1 MPTPDAQ
8 TPLAHLRAQ
17 LAEPRGRARVDALL
31 ARPDAADAVAAL
43 APGALHELVTAVGL
57 ADAGELLALATPA
70 QIQGCLDLEVWDRDR
85 VELAQARPWVAALI
99 ELGFEKVGEV
109 WAGLDA
115 EWRALYLQGH
125 TVIYDLTGGEDPDHD
140 IDYVEDPDAPPV
152 WFTPDGAFA
161 VRMLHG
167 EDPARL
173 TMALLDDLYR
183 ADLALARH
191 TLLAA
196 RSEPTAE
203 LEEQSYRW
211 RAGRLA
217 DQGYVDFYDAL
228 GLFAPLTVAQ
238 YAAEPTAPAAA
249 LDADAAPLPAV
260 IAEALIGKSFLARA
274 WDRATADAPAV
285 HERLQQALV
294 TLVNTMLAATRV
306 RPGDGAG
313 LGAAASYATATV
325 SLGLESVAKGDL
337 ARAAALL
344 PDASLARLH
353 RVGYTA
359 TARLAKVGAALAPRA
374 VTADATARAVLDALA
389 APRPYLAR
397 AVDDPPAAGGRPF
410 EALIDLRR
418 VAEVLAELAV
428 RIAIAERLGV
438 VLVASTDAAERPPLD
453 THVRTA
459 LARWLAGGELDARA
473 LSAAEVAA
481 ARAALGGAIDRAAAV
496 AAVRAKVGEDGG
508 LSPKLAALVD
518 GWLDEIADTLLALD
532 PAAPVDPRFVDGLL
546 VAAPARA

>member
-1 MPTPDAQ
+1 MPTPDAP

-17 LAEPRGRARVDALL
+17 LTAPRGRARVEALL
-31 ARPDAADAVAAL
+31 ERPDAADAVAAL
-43 APGALHELVTAVGL
+43 APNALHELVTAVGM
-57 ADAGELLALATPA
+57 ADAGELLALATPE
-70 QIQGCLDLEVWDRDR
+70 QVQGCLDLEVWDRDR
-85 VELAQARPWVAALI
+85 IELSQARPWVATLL
-99 ELGFEKVGEV
+99 ELGFEKVGQV

-152 WFTPDGAFA
+152 WFSPDGAFA
-161 VRMLHG
+161 VRLLHG

-183 ADLALARH
+183 ADLGLARH

-211 RAGRLA
+211 RSGRLA
-217 DQGYVDFYDAL
+217 DLGYVDFYDAL
-228 GLFAPLTVAQ
+228 ALFAPLTVEQ
-238 YAAEPTAPAAA
+238 YAAEPTAPATP
-249 LDADAAPLPAV
+249 LEVDAAPLPV
-260 IAEALIGKSFLARA
+260 VVAEALLGKSFLARA
-274 WDRATADAPAV
+274 WDRAVTEAPAA
-285 HERLQQALV
+285 HERLQHALV
-294 TLVNTMLAATRV
+294 TLVNTVLAAARV
-306 RPGDGAG
+306 RPGDSSA
-313 LGAAASYATATV
+313 LGAAATYATATL
-325 SLGLESVAKGDL
+325 SLGLESVSRGDL

-344 PDASLARLH
+344 PDASLNRLH
-353 RVGYTA
+353 RVGFTA

-374 VTADATARAVLDALA
+374 TTADDTARAVLDALA
-389 APRPYLAR
+389 APRPHLAR
-397 AVDDPPAAGGRPF
+397 AVDDPPGVGARPF

-438 VLVASTDAAERPPLD
+438 ALIAGTDVAERPALD
-453 THVRTA
+453 AHVRTA
-459 LARWLAGGELDARA
+459 LTRWLAGGALDARA
-473 LSAAEVAA
+473 LSAAELKA
-481 ARAALGGAIDRAAAV
+481 ARAALGGAVDRAAAV
-496 AAVRAKVGEDGG
+496 AAVRAVVGEDGG

-532 PAAPVDPRFVDGLL
+532 PDAAIDPRFIDGLL
-546 VAAPARA
+546 VAAPIRA